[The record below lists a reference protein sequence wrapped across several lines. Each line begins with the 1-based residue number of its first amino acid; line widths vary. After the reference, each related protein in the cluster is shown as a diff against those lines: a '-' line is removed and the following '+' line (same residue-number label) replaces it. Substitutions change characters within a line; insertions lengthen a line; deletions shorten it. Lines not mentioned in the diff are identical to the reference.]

1 MRIIKNAFWIV
12 VSMTWIALATVPTV
26 TRHFSSTRVGPG
38 SAIRVT
44 LDVAAPE
51 NSEFS
56 PKVWLLTESWSPGW
70 TIQEA
75 QWNDQSYPP
84 ITLASQS
91 ACGWLFGDSGAPPVG
106 DGTLTYILLA
116 PTEFATS
123 ATMNTASGAV
133 FSYNAS
139 HYINGVETLYPDE
152 YAQIQKFAVAIPSGW
167 SLMALPF
174 ELDDFSRETLEG
186 ISDAVVEFDGKAF
199 SFVQNGL
206 PSMGMPFWLHNPM
219 DEEIVGEFVA
229 VVLEEIPTPLRA
241 AGPVRHQQWNLF
253 GVCGDDPVRLADG
266 VVAWRW
272 RGRHYEC
279 CEENAILQ
287 PGDAVWLWVE

>member
-1 MRIIKNAFWIV
+1 MRIIKNAFWIMV
-12 VSMTWIALATVPTV
+12 AMTWIAFATVPTV

-38 SAIRVT
+38 KAIRVT
-44 LDVAAPE
+44 LDVAAPDALE
-51 NSEFS
+51 SS
-56 PKVWLLTESWSPGW
+56 PKVWLLTESWPPGW

-75 QWNDQSYPP
+75 NWNNQPYPP

-91 ACGWLFGDSGAPPVG
+91 VCGWLFGDSDVPPVS

-116 PTEFATS
+116 PTELATS

-139 HYINGVETLYPDE
+139 HYINGMGTLYPDE
-152 YAQIQKFAVAIPSGW
+152 YAQIQNFAVTIPPGW

-186 ISDAVVEFDGKAF
+186 ISDAVVEFDGRAF
-199 SFVQNGL
+199 SFVQTRL
-206 PSMGMPFWLHNPM
+206 PSIGMPFWLHNPM
-219 DEEIVGEFVA
+219 DEEIVGEFAA

-253 GVCGDDPVRLADG
+253 GVCGDDPVRLANG

-272 RGRHYEC
+272 RGKGYER

-287 PGDAVWLWVE
+287 PGEAVWLFVE